1 MYDRP
6 FDSRGT
12 MNRKYAS
19 SVIVAIGVTFGWAKA
34 DPMNSGPLTQASPS
48 APNASGPAKESAKRP
63 VAPDFEARD
72 LDGKKI
78 KLSDFRG
85 KVVVIDF
92 WATWCGPCVRGMP
105 VSVAVTKE
113 YGDRVVFLPVD
124 VDDRESAEK
133 VKAFAAKKGW
143 SFPLYLGGKAVG
155 AKYGV
160 SGIPHTVI
168 VAADGTVT
176 AKHVGFSSESDWKE
190 SLSKDINAALAI
202 K

>member
-1 MYDRP
+1 MTRTYRLVISAAVGVLVG
-6 FDSRGT
+6 FAGFGT
-12 MNRKYAS
+12 SMAAQS
-19 SVIVAIGVTFGWAKA
+19 APGA
-34 DPMNSGPLTQASPS
+34 PS
-48 APNASGPAKESAKRP
+48 APKASEAPKRP
-63 VAPDFEARD
+63 MAPDFEVRD
-72 LDGKKI
+72 LEGKTV
-78 KLSDFRG
+78 KLSDFLG

-143 SFPLYLGGKAVG
+143 DFPLYLGGKAVG
-155 AKYGV
+155 SKYGV

-168 VAADGTVT
+168 VAADGSVT
-176 AKHVGFSSESDWKE
+176 AKHVGFSSESQWKE

>member
-1 MYDRP
+1 MRRMY
-6 FDSRGT
+6 SLITIAAAGLLVIGT
-12 MNRKYAS
+12 S
-19 SVIVAIGVTFGWAKA
+19 A
-34 DPMNSGPLTQASPS
+34 DPSALASASQS
-48 APNASGPAKESAKRP
+48 APAAPKASEPSKRSM
-63 VAPDFEARD
+63 APDFEVRD
-72 LDGKKI
+72 LEGKTV

-113 YGDRVVFLPVD
+113 FGDRVVFLPVD

-168 VAADGTVT
+168 VAADGSVT
-176 AKHVGFSSESDWKE
+176 AKHVGFSSESEWKE
-190 SLSKDINAALAI
+190 SLSKDINAALSI

>member
-1 MYDRP
+1 MRT
-6 FDSRGT
+6 R
-12 MNRKYAS
+12 YAYILMLATGLA
-19 SVIVAIGVTFGWAKA
+19 VG
-34 DPMNSGPLTQASPS
+34 TQAVGGRVSEAMATTQS
-48 APNASGPAKESAKRP
+48 APGGLKPAAPPAAGPSRA

-72 LDGKKI
+72 LSGKSI

-105 VSVAVTKE
+105 VSAAVTKE
-113 YGDRVVFLPVD
+113 IGDRVVFLPVD
-124 VDDRESAEK
+124 IDDRESADK
-133 VKAFAAKKGW
+133 VKSFAEKKGW
-143 SFPLYLGGKAVG
+143 TFPLYLGGRAVG

-176 AKHVGFSSESDWKE
+176 AKHVGFSSESEWKE
-190 SLSKDINAALAI
+190 LLSRDINAALAV

>member
-1 MYDRP
+1 MRTY
-6 FDSRGT
+6 SLTTLLIATLLIGT
-12 MNRKYAS
+12 PWGQGEQAVAAS
-19 SVIVAIGVTFGWAKA
+19 
-34 DPMNSGPLTQASPS
+34 QS
-48 APNASGPAKESAKRP
+48 APGSPKPPEPPARP
-63 VAPDFEARD
+63 KAPDFEVRD
-72 LDGKKI
+72 LDGKTV

-105 VSVAVTKE
+105 VSAAVTAE
-113 YGDRVVFLPVD
+113 FGDRVVFLPVD

-143 SFPLYLGGKAVG
+143 SFPLYLGGKAIG

-176 AKHVGFSSESDWKE
+176 AKHVGFSSESEWKE
-190 SLSKDINAALAI
+190 SLSKDIAAALAI

>member
-1 MYDRP
+1 
-6 FDSRGT
+6 
-12 MNRKYAS
+12 MNKKYAFALMLATS
-19 SVIVAIGVTFGWAKA
+19 VAIGLSAGGDRAA
-34 DPMNSGPLTQASPS
+34 QASPGS
-48 APNASGPAKESAKRP
+48 QAAPGEPKPATPPPAASKRQA
-63 VAPDFEARD
+63 APDFEARD
-72 LDGKKI
+72 LSGKTV

-105 VSVAVTKE
+105 VSAAVAKE
-113 YGDRVVFLPVD
+113 FGDRVVFLPVD
-124 VDDRESAEK
+124 VDDRESADK
-133 VKAFAAKKGW
+133 VKSFAEKKGW
-143 SFPLYLGGKAVG
+143 SFPLYLGGRAVG

-176 AKHVGFSSESDWKE
+176 AKHVGFSSESEWKE
-190 SLSKDINAALAI
+190 LLSRDITAALAA

>member
-1 MYDRP
+1 MTAR
-6 FDSRGT
+6 
-12 MNRKYAS
+12 YALS
-19 SVIVAIGVTFGWAKA
+19 LLSATLALVGAPATGQATGGDPSQTSPAAPKA
-34 DPMNSGPLTQASPS
+34 PEPP
-48 APNASGPAKESAKRP
+48 KRP

-72 LDGKKI
+72 LEGRAI
-78 KLSDFRG
+78 KLSEFRG

-105 VSVAVTKE
+105 VSAAVTKE
-113 YGDRVVFLPVD
+113 FGDRVVFLPVD
-124 VDDRESAEK
+124 VDDRETAER
-133 VKAFAAKKGW
+133 VKSFAAKKGW

-176 AKHVGFSSESDWKE
+176 AKHVGFSSESEWKE
-190 SLSKDINAALAI
+190 LLSKDITKALAI